1 MRTGILAAATRVSKG
16 FRRPGRSWFWLGV
29 TLMTLSFGIYP
40 AYALM
45 VFSPMS
51 WWDKF
56 AVAVGLAAISW
67 SMFLVG
73 SAFAGQKGL
82 AHLRQRFSSW
92 RVQRGTPVDR

>member
-1 MRTGILAAATRVSKG
+1 MRARLLAAASLVGTG
-16 FRRPGRSWFWLGV
+16 FRRPGRSWFWLGI
-29 TLMTLSFGIYP
+29 TLMTLSFGVYP

-82 AHLRQRFSSW
+82 AQLRQRLSSW
-92 RVQRGTPVDR
+92 RVQRGTPLDR